1 MAPPGVESKTLRY
14 LFGEDLDEEVD
25 YKSDRQ
31 FGGPNGSS
39 LTTITGEDDNSRAP
53 RSVIECGATDTL
65 KALRTSPDV
74 TSNAEIITNPLDE
87 QQQQQVARENRA
99 KRRSETLV
107 HLVEQMKLSLSC
119 TLRYGAPQRGS
130 WPIPIGIARWVRG
143 HNT

>member
-53 RSVIECGATDTL
+53 SSVIERGAADTL
-65 KALRTSPDV
+65 KALRTSPDI
-74 TSNAEIITNPLDE
+74 TSRLKSFLTRSMSSSNYKLLAKIT
-87 QQQQQVARENRA
+87 Q
-99 KRRSETLV
+99 SE
-107 HLVEQMKLSLSC
+107 
-119 TLRYGAPQRGS
+119 GQRPWS
-130 WPIPIGIARWVRG
+130 TWSIR
-143 HNT
+143 